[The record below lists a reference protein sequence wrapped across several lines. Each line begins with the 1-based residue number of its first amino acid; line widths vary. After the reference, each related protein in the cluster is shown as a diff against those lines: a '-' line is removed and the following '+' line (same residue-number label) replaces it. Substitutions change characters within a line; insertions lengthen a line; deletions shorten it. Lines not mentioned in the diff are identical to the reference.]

1 MIQCYVR
8 CGQRSGVPRSDKPAL
23 GQSGLT
29 LGFESLV
36 FQMKRREAA
45 FPEQVCNSMELYS
58 GNTGRWEGERHV
70 VQTYLEGEGQQPGA
84 VCVAGR
90 PLRQQGGSGA
100 QGVLEVVAVASL
112 PLTPAYSVLR
122 SCTMWRSP
130 ARSSV
135 TSSTAASTSFPRKP

>member
-1 MIQCYVR
+1 MP
-8 CGQRSGVPRSDKPAL
+8 GSEKPAL

-36 FQMKRREAA
+36 FQMKRREGA
-45 FPEQVCNSMELYS
+45 FPEQVCDSMELCS
-58 GNTGRWEGERHV
+58 GNTGKWGGERHV

-90 PLRQQGGSGA
+90 PLWQQGGPGA
-100 QGVLEVVAVASL
+100 QGVLEVVAVASP
-112 PLTPAYSVLR
+112 PLAPAYSVLR

-135 TSSTAASTSFPRKP
+135 TSSTAASTSFPQKP